1 MKRIPG
7 IRDELHIISL
17 KKKNF
22 NSMKYPVTVYGD
34 PLLRKKAKEITKDY
48 PNLEEVIENMWET
61 MYYSDGVGLAAPQVG
76 LSIRLFVID
85 ASSGADEEPELKD
98 FKKVFINPE
107 ILNKEGDE
115 WVMNEGC
122 LSLPE
127 IREDVE
133 RPNEVTIRYFDE
145 NFVEHTETY
154 KGFAGR
160 VIQHEYDH
168 LEGVLFVDYLS
179 PLRKRLLKGKLSNIA
194 KGKVIPHYRIKIPAK

>member
-1 MKRIPG
+1 
-7 IRDELHIISL
+7 
-17 KKKNF
+17 
-22 NSMKYPVTVYGD
+22 MKYPVTVYGD
-34 PLLRKKAKEITKDY
+34 PLLRKKAQRIEKDHPKLDEI
-48 PNLEEVIENMWET
+48 IENMWET

-85 ASSGADEEPELKD
+85 ASSGADEEPELEG

-107 ILNKEGDE
+107 IIETKGDE
-115 WVMNEGC
+115 WTMNEGC

-127 IREDVE
+127 IREDVN
-133 RPNEVTIRYFDE
+133 RPDEVTIKYFDE

-168 LEGVLFVDYLS
+168 LEGILFVDYLS
-179 PLRKRLLKGKLSNIA
+179 PLRKRLLKSKLIA
-194 KGKVIPHYRIKIPAK
+194 ISKGKVRPHYRIKVPK